1 MQIFPYL
8 LILLVLLT
16 LKVPIIVATGL
27 ITVAYILVQTSLPLD
42 YIAVTVFQSLDQ
54 FTLLAIP
61 LFIMTG
67 SFMSSGGIAKH
78 LLNLA
83 DKITGS
89 FPGGIALAT
98 VVACVFIADLTGSGP
113 ATVAAIG
120 SITIPAMIKR
130 GYAPGFAC
138 AVAACSGTL
147 GVIIPPS
154 NPMIVYAVSGDVSI
168 GRLFLAGFIPGL
180 MLAVSMMIPIY
191 VISKKRGYR
200 GNERR
205 ATGREMLKA
214 VWQAKWALF
223 VPVIILGGIYGGI
236 FTPTESAAV
245 ACLYS
250 FIVGIWVYR
259 DFSWGDIPRIIGRT
273 LLLIG
278 AIMPIIAFATT
289 FGQVITLD
297 GVPGALAELVS
308 SKVSSLWMLLVLIN
322 IFLLFV
328 GCFMEALAG
337 IVLLTP
343 LLLPMVTQMG
353 MNPTHFGM
361 VMIVNLAIGLMTPPL
376 GINLFVAQSLGGSG
390 VRITETIKA
399 SVPLIACMLVCLLLL
414 TYVPE
419 FSLFL
424 PNLFYGN

>member
-8 LILLVLLT
+8 LALLALLAFRI
-16 LKVPIIVATGL
+16 PIIIATGIVTL
-27 ITVAYILVQTSLPLD
+27 GYIVLQTSIPID

-61 LFIMTG
+61 LFIMSG
-67 SFMSSGGIAKH
+67 SFMSSGGIARH

-89 FPGGIALAT
+89 FPGGLALTT

-130 GYAPGFAC
+130 GYGAGFAC

-154 NPMIVYAVSGDVSI
+154 NPMIVYAVSGDVSV
-168 GRLFLAGFIPGL
+168 GRLFLAGFLPGF
-180 MLAVSMMIPIY
+180 MLAASMMIPIY
-191 VISKKRGYR
+191 FISKKRGYR
-200 GNERR
+200 GSERR
-205 ATGREMLKA
+205 AGSRELLKA
-214 VWQAKWALF
+214 IRDAKWALM

-250 FIVGIWVYR
+250 FVVGMWIYR
-259 DFSWGDIPRIIGRT
+259 DFTWSDLPRIIGRT

-297 GVPGALAELVS
+297 GVPAALAEAVNQN
-308 SKVSSLWMLLVLIN
+308 VGSLWKLLILIN
-322 IFLLFV
+322 IFLLLV

-343 LLLPMVTQMG
+343 LLLPMVSQFG
-353 MNPTHFGM
+353 MDPVHFGI
-361 VMIVNLAIGLMTPPL
+361 VMIVNLAIGLMSPPL
-376 GINLFVAQSLGGSG
+376 GINLFVAQSIGN
-390 VRITETIKA
+390 VRISEIITA
-399 SVPLIACMLVCLLLL
+399 ALPLLGCMVICLLIL
-414 TYVPE
+414 TYIP
-419 FSLFL
+419 SITLLL
-424 PNLFYGN
+424 PNFFYNK

>member
-8 LILLVLLT
+8 LLLVGLLVL
-16 LKVPIIVATGL
+16 KIPIIVSTGI
-27 ITVAYILVQTSLPLD
+27 ITALYIVIQTTLPLD

-89 FPGGIALAT
+89 FPGGIALTT
-98 VVACVFIADLTGSGP
+98 VVACIFIADLTGSGP

-120 SITIPAMIKR
+120 SITIPAMIQR

-154 NPMIVYAVSGDVSI
+154 NPMIVYAISGDVSV
-168 GRLFLAGFIPGL
+168 GQLFLAGFIPGF
-180 MLAVSMMIPIY
+180 MLAASMMVPIY
-191 VISKKRGYR
+191 FISRKRGYR
-200 GNERR
+200 GHARR
-205 ATGREMLKA
+205 ASAREVVEAAWM
-214 VWQAKWALF
+214 AKWALL

-250 FIVGIWVYR
+250 FIVGIWIYGDFKWR
-259 DFSWGDIPRIIGRT
+259 DLPRIIGRT

-297 GVPGALAELVS
+297 GVPTALASLVKS
-308 SKVSSLWMLLVLIN
+308 QVSSLWILLLLIN
-322 IFLLFV
+322 VFLLFV

-343 LLLPMVTQMG
+343 LLLPMVRGMG
-353 MNPTHFGM
+353 MDPTHFGI
-361 VMIVNLAIGLMTPPL
+361 VMIVNLGIGLMTPPL
-376 GINLFVAQSLGGSG
+376 GINLFVSQSIGGKI
-390 VRITETIKA
+390 RISEIVTA
-399 SVPLIACMLVCLLLL
+399 SLPLIACMLICLLLL
-414 TYVPE
+414 TYIPT
-419 FSLFL
+419 FTLLL
-424 PNLFYGN
+424 PNLFYGR

>member
-1 MQIFPYL
+1 MQIIPYL
-8 LILLVLLT
+8 LILLVLLAC
-16 LKVPIIVATGL
+16 KIPIIISTGL
-27 ITVAYILVQTSLPLD
+27 ITLGYILVQTSLPVD

-89 FPGGIALAT
+89 FPGGIALTT

-120 SITIPAMIKR
+120 SITIPAMIQR
-130 GYAPGFAC
+130 GYGAGFAC

-154 NPMIVYAVSGDVSI
+154 NPMIVYAVSGDVSV
-168 GRLFLAGFIPGL
+168 GRLFLAGFLPGL
-180 MLAVSMMIPIY
+180 LLAVSMMIPIY
-191 VISKKRGYR
+191 FISKKRGYR
-200 GNERR
+200 GSERR
-205 ATGREMLKA
+205 ANAREIAVA
-214 VWQAKWALF
+214 VWDAKWALF
-223 VPVIILGGIYGGI
+223 VPVIILGGIYGGV

-250 FIVGIWVYR
+250 FVVGLWIYR
-259 DFSWGDIPRIIGRT
+259 DFTWKDLPRIIGRT

-297 GVPGALAELVS
+297 GVPAALAEAVS
-308 SKVSSLWMLLVLIN
+308 RNVGSLWKLLLIINVL
-322 IFLLFV
+322 LLFV

-343 LLLPMVTQMG
+343 LLLPMVKQFG
-353 MNPTHFGM
+353 MDPVHFGI
-361 VMIVNLAIGLMTPPL
+361 VLIVNLAIGLMSPPL
-376 GINLFVAQSLGGSG
+376 GINLFVAQSIGN
-390 VRITETIKA
+390 VRIAEVITA
-399 SVPLIACMLVCLLLL
+399 ALPLLACMILCLLLL
-414 TYVPE
+414 TY
-419 FSLFL
+419 L
-424 PNLFYGN
+424 PSITMLLPDFFYTK